1 MLSEGP
7 WSERTLGC
15 GDMYTSSCP
24 LLHTD
29 RVRPLPAQ
37 ANSAT
42 EGERKGEITGSTVIC
57 RYDRFV
63 DIESGLPADAARRAL
78 EEPTRKMSF
87 RDELWNVHKVSEG
100 RGAWLCGAVVSSWI
114 CSLRVLVM

>member
-1 MLSEGP
+1 MDCE
-7 WSERTLGC
+7 EVH
-15 GDMYTSSCP
+15 TSSCP

-29 RVRPLPAQ
+29 PVRPLAAQ

-100 RGAWLCGAVVSSWI
+100 GGEHGCVGLWLARGSVRCGCW
-114 CSLRVLVM
+114 

>member
-1 MLSEGP
+1 METCTQALVPTALIS
-7 WSERTLGC
+7 
-15 GDMYTSSCP
+15 
-24 LLHTD
+24 
-29 RVRPLPAQ
+29 RPLPAQ

-78 EEPTRKMSF
+78 EEPARKMSF
-87 RDELWNVHKVSEG
+87 RDELWNVHKV
-100 RGAWLCGAVVSSWI
+100 RRHTDVDAAVLGLW
-114 CSLRVLVM
+114 VLVI

>member
-1 MLSEGP
+1 M
-7 WSERTLGC
+7 
-15 GDMYTSSCP
+15 
-24 LLHTD
+24 
-29 RVRPLPAQ
+29 PAQ

-78 EEPTRKMSF
+78 EEPARKMSF
-87 RDELWNVHKVSEG
+87 RDELWNVHKVSRQTALCAVLGLWLSGNG
-100 RGAWLCGAVVSSWI
+100 RW
-114 CSLRVLVM
+114 